1 MDRLVRATLAGVRVY
16 VAQTTALVDEAR
28 RRHACLPIAAAA
40 LGRTL
45 TGALLL
51 AATMKEQERITIRID
66 GDGPLGLIV
75 ADAAA
80 GQARGYVLHPDVDLP
95 LNNGKLAVGAA
106 VGHGQLTVSRVTAS
120 AQPFTGA
127 SELVSGEI
135 AEDLTN
141 YLYVSEQTPASIAL
155 GVLVEPDGRVSAAGG
170 YFIQALPDSNP
181 VLLEYLTQ
189 TVLALPPVSA
199 LLSSGKT
206 LEEIVAAIAG
216 DQPYTIHDEQPL
228 TFRCMCSR
236 ARALELLG
244 TVNNAELAE
253 MIAEGSAE
261 IRCHFC
267 NDVYVLTLADLEA
280 EKNRRHLS

>member
-1 MDRLVRATLAGVRVY
+1 MDRLVRATLSGIRVY

-28 RRHACLPIAAAA
+28 QRHACLPVAAAA
-40 LGRTL
+40 LGRAL

-51 AATMKEQERITIRID
+51 AATMKEKERITIRID

-75 ADAAA
+75 ADASE

-95 LNNGKLAVGAA
+95 LKNGKLAVGEA
-106 VGHGQLTVSRVTAS
+106 VGRGQLSVSRVLAS
-120 AQPFTGA
+120 AMPFTGSA
-127 SELVSGEI
+127 ELVSGEI

-141 YLYVSEQTPASIAL
+141 YLYVSEQTPSSIAL
-155 GVLVEPDGRVSAAGG
+155 GVLVEPDGSVSAAGG
-170 YFIQALPDSNP
+170 YFIQAMPDSNP

-189 TVLALPPVSA
+189 TVLALPPVTA
-199 LLSSGKT
+199 LLSGGKT

-216 DQPYTIHDEQPL
+216 DLPFTIHDEQPL
-228 TFRCMCSR
+228 FFRCLCSR

-244 TVNNAELAE
+244 TVSEGDLEE
-253 MIAEGSAE
+253 MIAEGAAE

-267 NDVYVLTLADLEA
+267 NDVYLLTPEELEA
-280 EKNRRHLS
+280 EKKRRRSA